1 MNDEFLHDLRRA
13 PRPQFAAHLKA
24 RLAASAPSR
33 RWSLSAQT
41 VRWLSAAASVGVL
54 MFAFTLP
61 SVRAGAEAF
70 LDLFRVVSITGVA
83 FDATKLRSLED
94 GRVDVATLIGEQVE
108 VLQEPEPPVSY
119 ESADEAGAAAG
130 LELLWPAFVPAGW
143 SRVGIEVV
151 GGHASRVTADTAK
164 LEQLLVDLGLADV
177 SVPPGLDGQVITVT
191 VPPMVRALYAN
202 GEARAF
208 LVQSRSPEIAFPS
221 DLDLGALA
229 EIGLR
234 ILGLD
239 ADEAYRLAYTIDW
252 RSTLLVPVPVNAA
265 RFRQVN
271 VAGHSGLMIE
281 GIGEG
286 EGWQSLLLWS
296 LGDRV
301 VALGG
306 PLPSPDLLEMA
317 QTLQ

>member
-1 MNDEFLHDLRRA
+1 
-13 PRPQFAAHLKA
+13 
-24 RLAASAPSR
+24 
-33 RWSLSAQT
+33 
-41 VRWLSAAASVGVL
+41 

-94 GRVDVATLIGEQVE
+94 GRIDVAKLIGDQVE
-108 VLQEPEPPVSY
+108 VLQEPLAPVSY
-119 ESADEAGAAAG
+119 ASADEAGAAAG
-130 LELLWPAFVPAGW
+130 LDLLWPAWVPTGW
-143 SRVGIEVV
+143 SRVGIEVG
-151 GGHASRVTADTAK
+151 GGHASRVTANTAS
-164 LEQLLVDLGLADV
+164 LEQLLADLGLADV
-177 SVPPGLDGQVITVT
+177 SVPPGLDGQVITIS
-191 VPPMVRALYAN
+191 VPPIVNATYAS
-202 GEARAF
+202 GDARAF
-208 LVQSRSPEIAFPS
+208 LVQARSPEVSFPS
-221 DLDLGALA
+221 ELDLGALA

-265 RFRQVN
+265 RFRQVD
-271 VAGHSGLMIE
+271 VAGRSALMIE
-281 GIGEG
+281 GTGDDERR
-286 EGWQSLLLWS
+286 QNLLLWS